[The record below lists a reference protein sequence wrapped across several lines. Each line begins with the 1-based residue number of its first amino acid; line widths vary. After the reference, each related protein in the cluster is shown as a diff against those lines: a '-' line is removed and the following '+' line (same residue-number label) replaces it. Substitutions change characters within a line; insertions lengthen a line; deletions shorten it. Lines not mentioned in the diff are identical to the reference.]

1 MASKARIGDLRR
13 MRRDPPLSSAILPT
27 KG

>member
-1 MASKARIGDLRR
+1 MNAGIGDLRW